1 MYKVNWHS
9 DGNLWSPNEFFVC
22 IAYNYLHII
31 WYNEKSTN
39 KGFCYGFAIVWFPGK
54 NDSLLKH
61 GIPHK
66 KKTRKLTGLPRFPAF
81 LESPNWKK
89 NGPSN
94 EIPLFPTLFGPPVE
108 ALNSVRAVGDLNS
121 MLQEAPVDRS
131 RHGKKPTGEREGV
144 SWRKKGRKHT
154 P

>member
-1 MYKVNWHS
+1 MEISDPPMSFLFALPIITYISYDITKKVQ
-9 DGNLWSPNEFFVC
+9 
-22 IAYNYLHII
+22 IR
-31 WYNEKSTN
+31 
-39 KGFCYGFAIVWFPGK
+39 GFAMV
-54 NDSLLKH
+54 LLLFDFLEKM
-61 GIPHK
+61 IAFWNMEYPPQ